1 MRLIAA
7 ETTKQGA
14 PMFRNILTYGTIA
27 GLAVGI
33 PLSAITIGL
42 SHDIP
47 TSYGMLIGYTIML
60 IALSAVFMGIKRYRD
75 VDLGGVIGFW
85 RALALGLGISFV
97 AGLFYVAAWETAC
110 AITGM
115 DFASS
120 YAKTMIAQKKAAG
133 VSGAALAKFVAEMN
147 EFKVQYANPL
157 YRWPMTFAEIFPV
170 GVLVSLI
177 SAGLLRF
184 SRFLPA
190 RRM

>member
-1 MRLIAA
+1 
-7 ETTKQGA
+7 
-14 PMFRNILTYGTIA
+14 MFRNILTYGTIA

-33 PLSAITIGL
+33 PLSAITIGYHGPL
-42 SHDIP
+42 SH
-47 TSYGMLIGYTIML
+47 SMLLGYTIML
-60 IALSAVFMGIKRYRD
+60 VALSAVFLGIKRYRD
-75 VDLGGVIGFW
+75 VELGGVIGFW
-85 RALALGLGISFV
+85 RALVLGLGISFV
-97 AGLFYVAAWETAC
+97 AGLFYVVAWETAC

-120 YAKTMIAQKKAAG
+120 YAKAMIAQKKAAG

-147 EFKVQYANPL
+147 DFKVQYANPL

-190 RRM
+190 RRA